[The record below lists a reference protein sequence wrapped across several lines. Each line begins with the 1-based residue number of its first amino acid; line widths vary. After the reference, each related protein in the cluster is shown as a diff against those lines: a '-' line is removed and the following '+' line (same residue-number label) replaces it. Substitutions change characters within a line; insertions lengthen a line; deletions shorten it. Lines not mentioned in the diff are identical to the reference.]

1 MRPRSSACAASTA
14 GRCARFRA
22 HRTPPPTRSSTR
34 RSTRRAER
42 ARSRPGRAA
51 RHGATLLRF
60 AGRFADVQSMA
71 LPVAAAPPH
80 AGLTPPSARH
90 RSPRMIGDI
99 VVDLGFAGRE
109 AVERAVAAARQA
121 GRRTG
126 EVLVEEGSISSDE
139 LARVIGE
146 RFGVDHLDLDR
157 FRVDMTAANLLSS
170 SSARRYEAVPVQFLD
185 ERPLM
190 VAMIDPGNVLAIDD
204 ISLMTGYDVR
214 PAATAREDV
223 MALVGRLSQ
232 LGELAVEDEAPEPSE
247 LEVGDLP
254 DSADDAP
261 VVKLVHSLIGQ
272 GIEQGAS
279 DVHFEPVDGEILVRY
294 RTDGVLAD
302 VTRIPRR
309 MTAGIISR
317 IKIMAELDIAE
328 RRAPQDG
335 RMSLAIDGRKV
346 DLRVAT
352 LPLVGGESAVLRILD
367 KDGAVVDLEKLGFA
381 AAAEPTFRHAFTKP
395 HGAVVVTGPT
405 G

>member
-1 MRPRSSACAASTA
+1 MRPRSTACAASTA

-42 ARSRPGRAA
+42 ARPRPARAA
-51 RHGATLLRF
+51 RHAATLLRF

-71 LPVAAAPPH
+71 LPVAAAPAH

-126 EVLVEEGSISSDE
+126 EVLVEEGAISSDE
-139 LARVIGE
+139 LACVIGE
-146 RFGVDHLDLDR
+146 RFGVAHLDLDR

-185 ERPLM
+185 ERTLM
-190 VAMIDPGNVLAIDD
+190 VAMVDPGNVLAIDD

-223 MALVGRLSQ
+223 MALVGRLNQ
-232 LGELAVEDEAPEPSE
+232 LDDVVVEDDEPAEPEA
-247 LEVGDLP
+247 LDVGDLRE
-254 DSADDAP
+254 SADDAP
-261 VVKLVHSLIGQ
+261 VIKLVHSIIGQ

-279 DVHFEPVDGEILVRY
+279 DVHFEPVDGEIVVRY
-294 RTDGVLAD
+294 RTDGVLAEA
-302 VTRIPRR
+302 TRIPRR
-309 MTAGIISR
+309 LTAGVISR

-335 RMSLAIDGRKV
+335 RMTLA
-346 DLRVAT
+346 
-352 LPLVGGESAVLRILD
+352 
-367 KDGAVVDLEKLGFA
+367 
-381 AAAEPTFRHAFTKP
+381 
-395 HGAVVVTGPT
+395 
-405 G
+405 